1 MAKKNGKK
9 SDVPDYALDSLARFL
24 LPAIQRYYETEEGKR
39 DYEAWRAQRQEKL
52 NMKKKK

>member
-39 DYEAWRAQRQEKL
+39 DYEAWKAAQQEKL
-52 NMKKKK
+52 NIKKKK